1 MKNKEKGVKKAVIV
15 KFKGKHTHNSTEY
28 LKTELK
34 HEHRRNGS
42 KESRNLKSAKDV
54 TPNLQSYSQIYS
66 EGKGRT
72 SRLNN
77 ILDNNINDDYDSRK
91 DLNYHKEET
100 KDLKEK
106 EPSLKTQKNKKERLV
121 KSQKKTVNFNQKI
134 IKGQKSERNLEKEK
148 KESEASLNARNKK
161 IPEKDNNYLINRSM
175 RSFNKKHILKNSG
188 IDVSDSMEQSINIEN
203 GRIDDSKNYDKKNE
217 SKPIIKI
224 SKKDFD
230 FKPSPEE
237 PFSKKSTQKEKI
249 KEAPKIKSKEEK
261 IIIKPTQ
268 LEQNEVNYN
277 YEEKINPKDELIQ
290 KKEPDV
296 NEDENHI
303 PIIEIKNNFAQ
314 IKKNEFKNNNKEK
327 DETKNEDMS
336 NIYNNNDNTEQNNFN
351 NENNNN
357 KNNNIDI
364 NNKEIEKDLTN
375 NIDINKKVSFK
386 PNINHLEINNNFS
399 PEINKKITY
408 KTNLTTFSQ
417 EKPKKKEQ
425 KAYSNFIQNIKRAN
439 KKKKGNNLTNL
450 LRYTEPKQKR
460 EDPKAKLSRAIRKL
474 SLLNRT
480 IIHTYKDINRSIDY
494 RKTINNPLTSNIRE
508 DIMKTKEE
516 MNHDQRNLSCKN
528 LSSEDVYNRDNY
540 SGIIL
545 MKYEEGE
552 KIIELKLDKDIDE
565 INNIFYKENFEINN
579 REVELIYKDE
589 LEKIKYENERIEAEF
604 FKLKDEYNKQKELV
618 NYYENLKKDYN
629 KQKELLN
636 SYVNLKEEFNKQKE
650 LLNSYINLEDEFNK
664 QKELLNSYE
673 SLKEDYN
680 RQKELLNSYEGLKE
694 EYNQQKELLN
704 SYESLKEDY
713 NKQKELLTHY
723 ENERKEYNKVREL
736 LVQYENERKQAE
748 AIKEDPLKIS
758 IRKKAKEKENI
769 QIEEDKIK
777 INEIKNRIQNYKD
790 ELRKG
795 MGNIRM
801 SCRVKLNKKNF
812 FNLEQNVRDSNK
824 KKTNK
829 IEEEKKVNHN
839 EIKELDEN
847 LYEDVDD
854 NNNNNIGQT
863 TINNQTNIDNNF
875 DNNNINNNYNNKE
888 GSFEMRDVNY
898 VNNNTLINKNEEI
911 NNTINVE
918 KKPNN
923 LNVVTFNEPE
933 KKEKKDKTSRALD
946 RFKKRYKK
954 DNNPQQDYKSKKSQ
968 KINEIAK
975 RLENVMGKSQ
985 SAEMRDKKEEEPEV
999 FREGKTAEILQS
1011 QTLSAKKVKKPHRP
1025 KI

>member
-34 HEHRRNGS
+34 HENRRNGS

-261 IIIKPTQ
+261 KIINPTQ

-290 KKEPDV
+290 KKEPDL

-351 NENNNN
+351 NENKNN

-494 RKTINNPLTSNIRE
+494 RKGLESIARNINRKNANLRFYEFGNVYSFNPEADNSQVALAPYSEHTALGLWLTGH
-508 DIMKTKEE
+508 
-516 MNHDQRNLSCKN
+516 NHAGNWAEKVRPLS
-528 LSSEDVYNRDNY
+528 VYD
-540 SGIIL
+540 
-545 MKYEEGE
+545 
-552 KIIELKLDKDIDE
+552 LKAAVE
-565 INNIFYKENFEINN
+565 NIFKRLGIN
-579 REVELIYKDE
+579 E
-589 LEKIKYENERIEAEF
+589 
-604 FKLKDEYNKQKELV
+604 
-618 NYYENLKKDYN
+618 
-629 KQKELLN
+629 
-636 SYVNLKEEFNKQKE
+636 
-650 LLNSYINLEDEFNK
+650 
-664 QKELLNSYE
+664 
-673 SLKEDYN
+673 
-680 RQKELLNSYEGLKE
+680 
-694 EYNQQKELLN
+694 
-704 SYESLKEDY
+704 
-713 NKQKELLTHY
+713 
-723 ENERKEYNKVREL
+723 REL
-736 LVQYENERKQAE
+736 LVEQTDNDVVTPALLY
-748 AIKEDPLKIS
+748 
-758 IRKKAKEKENI
+758 
-769 QIEEDKIK
+769 
-777 INEIKNRIQNYKD
+777 KNRGGK
-790 ELRKG
+790 LLG
-795 MGNIRM
+795 MLGVVEEKLLKRFDIDQEVYFAQLNWNAICKMAAKNSVKYYDLPKTLPVKRDLALLVDTAVTYDDIR
-801 SCRVKLNKKNF
+801 RVVEQSEKKLLKSMTLFDVYEGKNLPAGKKSYAISLILQDDAKTMQDKQIDAIMQKIIR
-812 FNLEQNVRDSNK
+812 NLETQVGAQLR
-824 KKTNK
+824 
-829 IEEEKKVNHN
+829 
-839 EIKELDEN
+839 
-847 LYEDVDD
+847 
-854 NNNNNIGQT
+854 
-863 TINNQTNIDNNF
+863 
-875 DNNNINNNYNNKE
+875 
-888 GSFEMRDVNY
+888 
-898 VNNNTLINKNEEI
+898 
-911 NNTINVE
+911 
-918 KKPNN
+918 
-923 LNVVTFNEPE
+923 
-933 KKEKKDKTSRALD
+933 
-946 RFKKRYKK
+946 
-954 DNNPQQDYKSKKSQ
+954 
-968 KINEIAK
+968 
-975 RLENVMGKSQ
+975 
-985 SAEMRDKKEEEPEV
+985 
-999 FREGKTAEILQS
+999 
-1011 QTLSAKKVKKPHRP
+1011 
-1025 KI
+1025 